1 MYDFNLIF
9 FFGKYFILS
18 LRPLER
24 FGLPPSDRLGHR
36 VVVSISLTSTTMG
49 KAWLGPWGCS
59 RKGEGIFKMC
69 SQSCSCPAQAEGGQ
83 KCQTRAAPLTQGT
96 FLPRCSLAH
105 AHAPLLIMQAA
116 AGLFYHSD
124 STGVILTRRR

>member
-49 KAWLGPWGCS
+49 KAWL
-59 RKGEGIFKMC
+59 
-69 SQSCSCPAQAEGGQ
+69 
-83 KCQTRAAPLTQGT
+83 
-96 FLPRCSLAH
+96 
-105 AHAPLLIMQAA
+105 
-116 AGLFYHSD
+116 
-124 STGVILTRRR
+124 